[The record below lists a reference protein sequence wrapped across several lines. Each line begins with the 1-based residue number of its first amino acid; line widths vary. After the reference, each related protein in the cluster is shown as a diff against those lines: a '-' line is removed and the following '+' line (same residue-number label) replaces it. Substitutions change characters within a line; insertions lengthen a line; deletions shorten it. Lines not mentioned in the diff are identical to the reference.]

1 MAERRTK
8 VPAQRRENLLMTV
21 EQVAEL
27 WFGEIGPGG
36 SSSSNCQKIRKL
48 IPDNLPARRI
58 GNRWYIH
65 RSAAET
71 WAAECDLASVMAH
84 PDTRAAMGA

>member
-1 MAERRTK
+1 MTDRLAK
-8 VPAQRRENLLMTV
+8 VPAQPASLLMTV

-48 IPDNLPARRI
+48 IPDSLPARRI
-58 GNRWYIH
+58 GNRWFIH
-65 RSAAET
+65 RSAAEA
-71 WAAECDLASVMAH
+71 WAGECDRASVMAH